1 MTQLSLANME
11 LLPVSLVTIGLSL
24 VAMEMAAPGLYLAA
38 LGAGALVS
46 GVVGYFYTSSPL
58 TLLTCLSIVSVAAYF
73 VLLSSGKYGKRA
85 PSLHKK

>member
-1 MTQLSLANME
+1 ME
-11 LLPVSLVTIGLSL
+11 LLPVSLVIIGLSL

-46 GVVGYFYTSSPL
+46 GMVGNFYNSDPL
-58 TLLTCLSIVSVAAYF
+58 TLLAYLFLVSTAAYF

-85 PSLHKK
+85 PLLRKK